1 MADENTQQSAP
12 DPIAAMLAIDDE
24 QQRGRPLPEAELN
37 AEAPADKAARERDEA
52 GKFKGKEGDEKPD
65 AKKPDEKKPD
75 AKAEDK
81 PEEKKPADMVPLAK
95 FLEQT
100 NRLKEQLDAKDITLK
115 EFEKK
120 LAAIEA
126 KLPKPETPAEPD
138 FIENPKEYVDHKVKG
153 ALEAI
158 AEANKKAEDS
168 GKKVE
173 ATVAEQR
180 QREHV
185 QQVMTT
191 VQAQEREFI
200 AQNPDYYDA
209 LAHIRQIRVFQLR
222 EFNPQITD
230 DQIKQVITHEET
242 NLAAQLLAQGKNPS
256 ATAYQLA
263 QRYGYQK
270 KAVDPNA
277 GKQPDNVAK
286 LPDVPNKRLPPDQTL
301 GSGSAPADPDVY
313 KPGEVD
319 PVDTAIASLFKKR
332 A

>member
-1 MADENTQQSAP
+1 MAEKDTEKKS
-12 DPIAAMLAIDDE
+12 DPIVDMMAIDDE
-24 QQRGRPLPEAELN
+24 
-37 AEAPADKAARERDEA
+37 AARSRDLQEANVNVDAPEDKSTPERDA
-52 GKFKGKEGDEKPD
+52 NGKFKGKEGEEQKPD
-65 AKKPDEKKPD
+65 AKKPD
-75 AKAEDK
+75 AKVEEK

-95 FLEQT
+95 VLEQT

-126 KLPKPETPAEPD
+126 KLPKAEAPVEPD
-138 FIENPKEYVDHKVKG
+138 FVENPKEYVDHKVKG

-200 AQNPDYYDA
+200 AQNPDYYEA

-242 NLAAQLLAQGKNPS
+242 NLAAQLLSQGKNPS

-270 KAVDPNA
+270 KAAADPNA

-301 GSGSAPADPDVY
+301 GSGSAPGSDEPY